1 MKPMFSR
8 WAGTGA
14 WAYKLHPTLNR
25 FNMGSLETFTFIED
39 DMGVPGLSDTPE
51 FVEQVMETTSLHP
64 DLFDLHTLMCTEHA
78 CQCKS
83 PILPTSPM
91 LSDISQCSALPPSA
105 YAVSDFER
113 TSYYNGIP
121 TEGEHPELLYRTG
134 SAKYPWIE
142 PSSEHAYLPTKSLL
156 GVHRTPLNDVW
167 STVGPQVSQLV
178 RDRTNRYSI
187 DPVRFVTHGE
197 DGEETL
203 GPVVIWVGVYPG
215 STSADTA
222 HEVSQNILQLLE
234 KNGIKDVEVEWR
246 EAVPW
251 MVAL

>member
-1 MKPMFSR
+1 
-8 WAGTGA
+8 
-14 WAYKLHPTLNR
+14 
-25 FNMGSLETFTFIED
+25 
-39 DMGVPGLSDTPE
+39 
-51 FVEQVMETTSLHP
+51 
-64 DLFDLHTLMCTEHA
+64 
-78 CQCKS
+78 
-83 PILPTSPM
+83 M